1 MSIRGVY
8 TLGLEFGFA
17 WATND
22 EAAQDRYV
30 TEELL
35 PRIEQ
40 RNGWTPEQLAVV

>member
-1 MSIRGVY
+1 MHACGVRCLY
-8 TLGLEFGFA
+8 VPYFA